1 MGLIWG
7 WFLVGAAQVG
17 LVDMRRIEQEYVDL
31 QAARAEIERLN
42 REWIRE
48 RDSIQQA
55 ITSLRD
61 RFRTQSPA
69 MTDEQRLEMLD
80 QIQALEQDLKAFVER
95 IWGPGGEYARRS
107 QEILQP
113 YLDRVH
119 EVIQRLAT
127 EQGLSVVIDVREA
140 GAIYWDP
147 ALDLTQLVL
156 DELNRT
162 AAATV
167 QKVRFAVAPF
177 LARSVETRQRG
188 WAEIVETVAY
198 NALKSYS
205 RIDLILRGEVSS
217 VADRLNA
224 RRDNITQDLARQI
237 GQQVNA
243 DVVLYGE
250 VEWKGGQVLFSV
262 VFLDLE
268 NDQVRARGSQRV
280 EDDRTQV
287 ETAVRNLVQQLIER
301 NFPEVTG
308 R

>member
-1 MGLIWG
+1 MIWG
-7 WFLVGAAQVG
+7 WMLISALQVG
-17 LVDMRRIEQEYVDL
+17 LVDMHRIEQEYVDL
-31 QAARAEIERLN
+31 QAARAEIDRLN
-42 REWIRE
+42 REWIRQ
-48 RDSIQQA
+48 RDSLQQA
-55 ITSLRD
+55 IAHLRE

-80 QIQALEQDLKAFVER
+80 QIQALEADLKSFVER

-127 EQGLSVVIDVREA
+127 EQGLSLVLDIREA
-140 GAIYWDP
+140 GAVFWDP
-147 ALDLTQLVL
+147 ALDLTQTVL

-162 AAATV
+162 AEATV
-167 QKVRFAVAPF
+167 QKLRFAVAPF

-188 WAEIVETVAY
+188 WAEIVENTAH

-205 RIDLILRGEVSS
+205 RIDLVLKGEVAS

-243 DVVLYGE
+243 DVVLFGE
-250 VEWKGGQVLFSV
+250 VEWKSGQVTISV
-262 VFLDLE
+262 VFLDLKE
-268 NDQVRARGSQRV
+268 DRVRARGSQTVPDDRPRV
-280 EDDRTQV
+280 EA
-287 ETAVRNLVQQLIER
+287 AVRDLVQQLVER

-308 R
+308 Q